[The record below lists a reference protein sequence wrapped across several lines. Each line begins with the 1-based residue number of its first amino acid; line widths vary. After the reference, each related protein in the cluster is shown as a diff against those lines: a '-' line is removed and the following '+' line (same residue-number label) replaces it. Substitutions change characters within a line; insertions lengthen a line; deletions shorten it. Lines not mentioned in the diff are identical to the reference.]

1 MHLSQQSFYNNDF
14 IGLINLSLSIP
25 PVRGA
30 HVIKTVGVVSRLDR
44 KQALQLTT
52 SIVNALQ
59 TRKLQVQL
67 EPSLAKHMKKLD
79 LATPLEKM
87 KTDLIITVGGDGTI
101 LRTCLKLPK
110 PEPPIL
116 AINMGARGFLAEVA
130 PKDALS
136 AINQTLKGS
145 YKLETTAKLS
155 SYLGKKRLPDALN
168 EVSITSLAPA
178 KLLKM
183 RIWKDSEL
191 VGDCQSDGAVV
202 ASQTGS
208 TGYSLSAGGPVIDP
222 EVQAFVFTPIAPLI
236 VFHPIVFSA
245 NSTIHVE
252 LQRPKKAVIVID
264 GHFQTET
271 TPELSRLTIAKSE
284 YASSFVR
291 FTGDFYH
298 RLKGRLL
305 FSEGRRP

>member
-1 MHLSQQSFYNNDF
+1 MF
-14 IGLINLSLSIP
+14 
-25 PVRGA
+25 
-30 HVIKTVGVVSRLDR
+30 KTVGVVSRLDR
-44 KQALQLTT
+44 KKALQLADR
-52 SIVNALQ
+52 VVDAL
-59 TRKLQVQL
+59 RAKKLEVKL
-67 EPSLAKHMKKLD
+67 ESSLAKQLQRQD
-79 LATPLEKM
+79 LAAPLGKM
-87 KTDLIITVGGDGTI
+87 KTDLVVAIGGDGTI

-116 AINMGARGFLAEVA
+116 AINMGVRGFLTEVA
-130 PKDALS
+130 PQEALK
-136 AINQTLKGS
+136 AIDQTLKGN
-145 YKLETTAKLS
+145 YKTEHMIKLAS
-155 SYLGKKRLPDALN
+155 QLGTNRLPDALN

-183 RIWKDSEL
+183 SIWKNSEL

-222 EVQAFVFTPIAPLI
+222 NVQAFVFTPIAPLT
-236 VFHPIVFSA
+236 VFHPIVFST
-245 NSTIHVE
+245 NSTIHIE

-264 GHFQTET
+264 GHYQTET
-271 TPELSRLTIAKSE
+271 TPQLSRITITKSKYE
-284 YASSFVR
+284 STFIR

-305 FSEGRRP
+305 FSQGRRS

>member
-1 MHLSQQSFYNNDF
+1 VF
-14 IGLINLSLSIP
+14 
-25 PVRGA
+25 
-30 HVIKTVGVVSRLDR
+30 KTVGVVSRADR
-44 KQALQLTT
+44 KKALQLADKVIG
-52 SIVNALQ
+52 SLRAK
-59 TRKLQVQL
+59 KLDVVL
-67 EPSLAKHMKKLD
+67 EPSLAKQLRKQD
-79 LATPLEKM
+79 LAMPLGKM
-87 KTDLIITVGGDGTI
+87 KTDLVVAIGGDGTI

-116 AINMGARGFLAEVA
+116 AVNMGARGFLTEVA
-130 PKDALS
+130 PQEALK
-136 AINQTLKGS
+136 AIEQTLKGN
-145 YKLETTAKLS
+145 YQTDHVIKLASQLGETK
-155 SYLGKKRLPDALN
+155 LPDALN

-183 RIWKDSEL
+183 SIWKNSEL

-222 EVQAFVFTPIAPLI
+222 NVQAFVFTPIAPLT

-252 LQRPKKAVIVID
+252 LQRPKKAIIVID
-264 GHFQTET
+264 GHYQTET
-271 TPELSRLTIAKSE
+271 TPQLSRITITRSKYEST
-284 YASSFVR
+284 FIR

-305 FSEGRRP
+305 FSQGRRS

>member
-1 MHLSQQSFYNNDF
+1 MFQ
-14 IGLINLSLSIP
+14 
-25 PVRGA
+25 
-30 HVIKTVGVVSRLDR
+30 TVGIVSKLDR
-44 KQALQLTT
+44 KQALQLA
-52 SIVNALQ
+52 NAITDVLHAK
-59 TRKLQVQL
+59 RLHVQL
-67 EPSLAKHMKKLD
+67 ETNLAKHLKKPA

-87 KTDLIITVGGDGTI
+87 KTDLIITIGGDGTI

-130 PKDALS
+130 PKDALA
-136 AINQTLKGS
+136 AINQTLKGK
-145 YKLETTAKLS
+145 YRLERTTKLA

-178 KLLKM
+178 KLLRM
-183 RIWKDSEL
+183 RIWKNSEL
-191 VGDCQSDGAVV
+191 IGECQSDGAGV

-222 EVQAFVFTPIAPLI
+222 DVSAFVFTPIAPLT

-245 NSTIHVE
+245 KSTVHVE
-252 LQRPKKAVIVID
+252 LQKSRKAVVVID
-264 GHFQTET
+264 GHFPIET
-271 TPELSRLTIAKSE
+271 TPELSRVTITKSE
-284 YASSFVR
+284 NETSFIR

-305 FSEGRRP
+305 FSEGRRR